1 MPDSIQFLG
10 YQKKA
15 DSKLF
20 SLNKFSEL
28 IERYSEMGYQAVQ
41 GLAYPPDK
49 PANLVDINTARQNF
63 LTQLKNSQSVISH
76 NFWKPTFEFDVGLDN
91 NSHAMWAVGT
101 TYEDLGPYSSLSKQE
116 LYSQSFIDVIKAAIE
131 IYQPY
136 YGCIF
141 DGIRDIPSPAS
152 EELSEVSEI
161 YEVNFFSFELIECCL
176 NEQLLL
182 SAPAWKIEKLDCGN
196 LLVPSLQAI
205 YSEDEASLNLVAK
218 HLGLR

>member
-1 MPDSIQFLG
+1 MSDSMQFLG
-10 YQKKA
+10 YQKTA

-20 SLNKFSEL
+20 SLNKFSKL
-28 IERYSEMGYQAVQ
+28 IERYSEMSYQPVQ

-49 PANLVDINTARQNF
+49 PANLIDINTAKQSF
-63 LTQLKNSQSVISH
+63 LDQLKHSQPLIGH
-76 NFWKPTFEFDVGLDN
+76 NFWQAKFEFDVSLDN
-91 NSHAMWAVGT
+91 DSQSMWGVGT
-101 TYEDLGPYSSLSKQE
+101 TYEDLGLYAPISTKELSSQMFL
-116 LYSQSFIDVIKAAIE
+116 DVIKVAIE
-131 IYQPY
+131 VYQPY

-141 DGIRDIPSPAS
+141 NEIRDIPSPAS

-196 LLVPSLQAI
+196 LLVPSLKVI
-205 YSEDEASLNLVAK
+205 YSEDEESLNLVAK